1 MTARS
6 AEAGRQEM
14 TRLDRRLRDIA
25 WGLLLMLTGS
35 VWLVPV
41 ERLPTD
47 LRLLDEGRLVDLPM
61 LAIGLLLFGAARLVR
76 QRRPPSA

>member
-6 AEAGRQEM
+6 VEAGRREM
-14 TRLDRRLRDIA
+14 ARLDPRLRDIA
-25 WGLLLMLTGS
+25 WGLLLILAGA

-47 LRLLDEGRLVDLPM
+47 LRLLDEARRLDLPM
-61 LAIGLLLFGAARLVR
+61 LAIGLLLLGAARLVR
-76 QRRPPSA
+76 RMLPPTA